1 MSCCCFLF
9 IQPATPIKT
18 NCQGC
23 MREMLF
29 DFSQESSADPLP
41 IDIRRRWMSRA
52 AIGNLIFEPHGFG
65 FLGFGAWAIAEVS
78 SATALRSWRIIGRD
92 ATRQATVL
100 NPARANVEAIPV

>member
-29 DFSQESSADPLP
+29 DFSQESSADSLP
-41 IDIRRRWMSRA
+41 IDITRRWMSRA
-52 AIGNLIFEPHGFG
+52 AIGNLIFEPYDIRERDTPYGQTCQSIG
-65 FLGFGAWAIAEVS
+65 TEYS
-78 SATALRSWRIIGRD
+78 TRICASPVGPHFPH
-92 ATRQATVL
+92 L
-100 NPARANVEAIPV
+100 ARLPQ

>member
-29 DFSQESSADPLP
+29 DFSQESSADSLP
-41 IDIRRRWMSRA
+41 IDITRRWMSRA
-52 AIGNLIFEPHGFG
+52 AIGNLIFAPYEQPNTVRP
-65 FLGFGAWAIAEVS
+65 AWS
-78 SATALRSWRIIGRD
+78 SARGTFGLGQSTNKMLCADPRIYWGSASFAFCTGFD
-92 ATRQATVL
+92 TW
-100 NPARANVEAIPV
+100 